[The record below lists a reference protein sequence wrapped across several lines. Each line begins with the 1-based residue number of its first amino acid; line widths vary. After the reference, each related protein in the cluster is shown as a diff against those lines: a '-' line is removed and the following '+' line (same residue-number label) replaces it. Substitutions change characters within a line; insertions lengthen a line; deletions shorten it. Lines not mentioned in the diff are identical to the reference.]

1 MADLIPFESPVT
13 KTYDFLQVGPGR
25 ETAAPL
31 TLSDLSS
38 TGKTILRADPSAAAR
53 VGVGFGAS
61 VAAGDLLV
69 CGQRPGEWMLMGP
82 TADAQAFADGLG
94 LDGFY
99 SVVIHTHSR
108 ALFRLT
114 GERAA
119 SVLEKVCSLD
129 WSDDMTPDGAA
140 ASATV
145 ARVVCDIVRNDVSGV
160 RSYLIACDRSF
171 GQYLFDAL
179 VDAGWEFAL
188 TVTPWWMRTGNSP

>member
-1 MADLIPFESPVT
+1 MADIPFESPVT
-13 KTYDFLQVGPGR
+13 KTYDFLKPSPLGDAGGP
-25 ETAAPL
+25 PL

-38 TGKTILRADPSAAAR
+38 TGKTILRADPEAADR

-61 VAAGDLLV
+61 VTVGDVLV
-69 CGQRPGEWMLMGP
+69 CGQRPGEWMLIGP
-82 TADAQAFADGLG
+82 IAAAQAFVDGLG
-94 LDGFY
+94 LDGFH

-114 GERAA
+114 GDGAA
-119 SVLEKVCSLD
+119 SALEKVCSLD

-145 ARVVCDIVRNDVSGV
+145 ARVTCDIVRNDASGT

-179 VDAGWEFAL
+179 VDAGWEFAVAV
-188 TVTPWWMRTGNSP
+188 TV

>member
-1 MADLIPFESPVT
+1 MADDLIPFESPVT
-13 KTYDFLQVGPGR
+13 KTYDFLQISSTDGAVGR
-25 ETAAPL
+25 AL

-38 TGKTILRADPSAAAR
+38 TGKTILRTDPAATDR

-61 VAAGDLLV
+61 IAADGLLV
-69 CGQRPGEWMLMGP
+69 CGQRPGEWMLIGP
-82 TADAQAFADGLG
+82 TADAQAFVDGLG
-94 LDGFY
+94 LEGFH

-114 GERAA
+114 GDRAA
-119 SVLEKVCSLD
+119 SALEKVCSLD

-145 ARVVCDIVRNDVSGV
+145 ARVTCDIVRNDVSGV

-179 VDAGWEFAL
+179 VDAGWEFSL
-188 TVTPWWMRTGNSP
+188 TVTPWWMRTGN